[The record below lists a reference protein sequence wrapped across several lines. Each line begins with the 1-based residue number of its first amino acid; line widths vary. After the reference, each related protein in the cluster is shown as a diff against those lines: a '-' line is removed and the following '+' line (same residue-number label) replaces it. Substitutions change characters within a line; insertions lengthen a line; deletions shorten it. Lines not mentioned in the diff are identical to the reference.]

1 MKMADEQPREGHGQ
15 GHPAAGHGES
25 AQAGHPGGHPAA
37 AASHAGSGA
46 GAAQPGAGAA
56 QRPEQKVSGYAQFIF
71 YKLDLA
77 WHRLDDGLREEN
89 VRQFVAATEEAS
101 GIDVKAYSTVG
112 FRHDVDFFLWNRTG
126 SLLELQQFAARLGHT
141 GLGKYLHVQH
151 LYTSLYR
158 ESPYPKLKDH
168 EPPELKCPKFL
179 FVYPFVKVRAWYYL
193 SMEERKKAMME
204 HIAVGHRFDKVAIN
218 TSYCFGLGDHEFV
231 VAFDTD
237 HPDEF
242 EALVRKLRETEASK
256 YTLKDTPI
264 FMGSRGTVQE
274 VLKLA
279 V

>member
-1 MKMADEQPREGHGQ
+1 MAEDRQNEGH
-15 GHPAAGHGES
+15 GHPAAVHGES
-25 AQAGHPGGHPAA
+25 TGHPGGV
-37 AASHAGSGA
+37 AASHPGAGP
-46 GAAQPGAGAA
+46 GAAQPDPAA
-56 QRPEQKVSGYAQFIF
+56 RRPEQKVSGYAQFIF
-71 YKLDLA
+71 YKLDMS
-77 WHRLDDGLREEN
+77 WHRLDDRTREEN
-89 VRQFVAATEEAS
+89 VRQFVAAAEGAD

-112 FRHDVDFFLWNRTG
+112 FRHDVDFFLWNRTV
-126 SLLELQQFAARLGHT
+126 SLLDLQQFTARLGHT

-158 ESPYPKLKDH
+158 ESPYPKLNDH
-168 EPPELKCPKFL
+168 EPPDLSNPKFL
-179 FVYPFVKVRAWYYL
+179 FVYPFVKVRPWYYL

-204 HIAVGHRFDKVAIN
+204 HIAVGHRFDKVSIN

-237 HPDEF
+237 YPDEF
-242 EALVRKLRETEASK
+242 EALVRRLRETEASK